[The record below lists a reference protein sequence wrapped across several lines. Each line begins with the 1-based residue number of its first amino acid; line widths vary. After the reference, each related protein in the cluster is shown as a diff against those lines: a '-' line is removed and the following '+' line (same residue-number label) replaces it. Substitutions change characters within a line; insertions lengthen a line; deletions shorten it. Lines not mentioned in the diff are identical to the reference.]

1 MYKSIQICKLIQIKF
16 TNVEYNWIEL
26 THLQGR
32 IWIVLSGQIE
42 LLNWEF

>member
-16 TNVEYNWIEL
+16 TIVEYNWIEL
-26 THLQGR
+26 THK